1 MPIRTFLALDLDEA
15 IRRHLV
21 RTQQE
26 LDRAGAVVRWTG
38 LEQLH
43 VTMKFLGDVNDEDLP
58 AVCEMAREMAASV
71 EAFDFD
77 VTGVISSPPTGHM
90 RMVWVGIEDPTGRMA
105 ELNAR
110 LEEAAEVLGYKREN
124 RRFHPHLTL
133 GRVKSGKRIA
143 ELRHA
148 VDTVAETSF
157 GMQGADELVVY
168 SSELTGDG
176 PIYAALARVPLA
188 PEG

>member
-1 MPIRTFLALDLDEA
+1 MPLRTFLALDLDEV

-43 VTMKFLGDVNDEDLP
+43 VTVKFLGDVPDADLP
-58 AVCEMAREMAASV
+58 AVCEMAREMAAGV
-71 EAFDFD
+71 EAFDFQ
-77 VTGVISSPPTGHM
+77 VTGLTSSPPTGHM

-110 LEEAAEVLGYKREN
+110 LEEAAEILGFKREI

-133 GRVKSGKRIA
+133 GRVKSGQRVP

-148 VDTVAETSF
+148 VAAVAETSF
-157 GMQGADELVVY
+157 GTQGADELVVY
-168 SSELTGDG
+168 SSSLTPEG
-176 PIYAALARVPLA
+176 PIYAAMARVPLA
-188 PEG
+188 AGD